1 MNTPTS
7 PSPST
12 HREQPRLMCRAIR
25 VLQSRQDDAARESG
39 VVGRHQAQCRDCAAY
54 FAQVSGL
61 ESVLRY
67 EADHAAPVEIPAGLE
82 ARIWAAVQPEVATRR
97 VEARSGWTVGW
108 RPLALGALAV
118 LTVAMVWMSQRPS
131 SSLSDQSVA
140 MAQPVEF
147 DDADLHELL
156 ATLETR
162 STELLATVA
171 QVNDRGSQ
179 PDVLKQELMA
189 LGSDARGALRFLE
202 RNFVPSAMRSR
213 DEAI

>member
-1 MNTPTS
+1 MNTPSS
-7 PSPST
+7 PSAR
-12 HREQPRLMCRAIR
+12 REQPRLMCRVIR
-25 VLQSRQDDAARESG
+25 VLQSRQDDAPSEAGFVARH
-39 VVGRHQAQCRDCAAY
+39 RTQCPDCAAY

-61 ESVLRY
+61 ESALQH
-67 EADHAAPVEIPAGLE
+67 EANHASPVEMPVGLE
-82 ARIWAAVQPEVATRR
+82 ARIWAAVQPEVAARR

-118 LTVAMVWMSQRPS
+118 LTVAMVWISQRPS
-131 SSLSDQSVA
+131 SRLSDQSVA
-140 MAQPVEF
+140 MVQSGEF
-147 DDADLHELL
+147 DQADLHELL
-156 ATLETR
+156 ATLETQ

-179 PDVLKQELMA
+179 PDVLKQELIA

-202 RNFVPSAMRSR
+202 RNFVPSGMQSR